1 MFSFPNKTKVYLR
14 VKPVVD
20 MRKSFNGLWSEA
32 SNLKKIRLAV
42 PCSCL
47 PINGTI
53 GIKVLYWDGKGV
65 WICAKR
71 LEKGRFTAPMVATP
85 RKLSLTGQ
93 SLGML
98 LDGIEYLKQGCKKA
112 WYER

>member
-1 MFSFPNKTKVYLR
+1 MGSGMKR
-14 VKPVVD
+14 
-20 MRKSFNGLWSEA
+20 A

-47 PINGTI
+47 ATNG
-53 GIKVLYWDGKGV
+53 GSDQGPLLGRQV

-71 LEKGRFTAPMVATP
+71 WKKVTLPGPMVATHVSSHHW
-85 RKLSLTGQ
+85 KL
-93 SLGML
+93 LGML
-98 LDGIEYLKQGCKKA
+98 LDESTLKQGCKKA